1 MTLLAGLHIVQSN
14 RLENLAARFS
24 RTLADDPLP
33 SALVPERVV
42 VHDRTVG
49 EWLDLMLARTQG
61 ISANVVYRSPGQLI
75 WDLYRETGLAEER
88 RSAYDEEVLQWHI
101 LAILEDGAFTSDFQP
116 LRHYLGGGGAERR
129 FDLAVRL
136 AALYNRYLVYR
147 IDWLQSWERGQFRN
161 LGSDEPWQAA
171 LWRRLTKE
179 LDVPHRAALFA
190 TFLDRIASGKPAGLP
205 ERLSVFGISSLS
217 PAYVRMLQALGTCI
231 PVHVYLLN
239 PCREKWD
246 DIADERYRSQVDLE
260 YSADLMHIDVPH
272 ALLGSL
278 GKQGRDF
285 IRFAVEAEGVGRG
298 IASCFEDPGTDS
310 LLHGLQSG
318 ILRLAEDPIV
328 RSAADVSFTIH
339 SCHSRMREVEVLRDQ
354 LLAMLDDD
362 PTLHPSDILVLAPDI
377 NVYAPYCEAVFSR
390 RSDHEATRP
399 ANHLPVDVAERKTGQ
414 VDIVVDLWHRLLD
427 LPLSRFDADL
437 VLDLLRLEPLADAF
451 GISAGELSTIAGW
464 VEGSG
469 IRWGL
474 SGAQKAQWDLPPSN
488 QFTWEWGLKRM
499 VLGVALPRE
508 MTDKASPLYQGFLP
522 FDEIEGQQVE
532 LLNRFLA
539 YIDAL
544 RSWLGD
550 LDRPRTMTAWEPVLS
565 GWLDRFTGDAREYLE
580 SREMVRDHLEH
591 LAGAAADARHAGFV
605 DHSVLRLLFAALD
618 AESHPGARFLG
629 GGITFASMKP
639 MRSLPY
645 RVIVLLGMGDG
656 EFPRAVKPPSF
667 DLMQTWYRYG
677 DRSGRLDDRYLFLE
691 LLLSAR
697 DRFIVTYVGEDIR
710 SGKVKAMSP
719 VLAELLEFVGRIAF
733 DQPGTPGHDRV
744 AAAGRAVTLVHP
756 LQAFSRRYFDRSDP
770 RLFSYA
776 ADACMIA
783 KDAGTGT
790 ATSHEIFAQPLD
802 APGDEFHRIRLDDLC
817 RFFSNPSEFLIRRRL
832 GAWYREA
839 DEGIETVEPLTIG
852 NIERRAVYRALF
864 DLIPRGAW
872 DEDAVFT
879 VLEAGGALPVG
890 VTAAFGF
897 GKVMEEVRPF
907 IDAFNQLL
915 AVPRTAGIAATRGF
929 GSWTLDIDHSWVTA
943 DGIVAVKPG
952 KIHEKDMVAFWIR
965 LLAVSLVHPGATRA
979 GISGTLLGVDSR
991 NDFAPV
997 KDAEALIAQLVQA
1010 YQDGLRR
1017 PLPFFP
1023 KKASDF
1029 AASTRVVKGKQKKSP
1044 DAVLE
1049 DLRHKWDHPSGYGG
1063 FDEADDPYISRSFI
1077 SGEQAITDEFARL
1090 ASLIMGRVIE
1100 GVTTTDFAR
1109 KKGK

>member
-1 MTLLAGLHIVQSN
+1 MTHQAGLHIVQSN
-14 RLENLAARFS
+14 RLENLAARFAH
-24 RTLADDPLP
+24 TLTNDPLP
-33 SALVPERVV
+33 NALVPERVV

-49 EWLDLMLARTQG
+49 EWLDLMLARSQG

-75 WDLYRETGLAEER
+75 WDLYRDTGLAER
-88 RSAYDEEVLQWHI
+88 HRSAFDEEVLQWHI
-101 LAILEDGAFTSDFQP
+101 LTVLEDGAFTSDYAP
-116 LRHYLGGGGAERR
+116 LRQYLGGGGAERR

-147 IDWLQSWERGQFRN
+147 IDWLQSWERGQLRN
-161 LGSDEPWQAA
+161 LGSDEPWQSA

-179 LDVPHRAALFA
+179 LNEPHRATLFA
-190 TFLDRIASGKPAGLP
+190 AFLDRIASGKPAGLP

-231 PVHVYLLN
+231 PVFVYLLN

-298 IASCFEDPGTDS
+298 IDSCFEDPGTDS
-310 LLHGLQSG
+310 LLHALQSG
-318 ILRLAEDPIV
+318 ILRLTEDPV
-328 RSAADVSFTIH
+328 TRPGADASFAIH
-339 SCHSRMREVEVLRDQ
+339 SCHSRMREVEVLRDA
-354 LLAMLDDD
+354 LLAMLDGD

-377 NVYAPYCEAVFSR
+377 NMYAPYCEAVFSR
-390 RSDHEATRP
+390 RAEYDTARP
-399 ANHLPVDVAERKTGQ
+399 AGQLPVDVAERKTGQ
-414 VDIVVDLWHRLLD
+414 VDIIVDLWHRLLD

-474 SGAQKAQWDLPPSN
+474 SGEQKAQWDLPPSER
-488 QFTWEWGLKRM
+488 FTWEWGLRRM

-508 MTDKASPLYQGFLP
+508 MTDESAPLYHGLLP

-544 RSWLGD
+544 RAWLAELG
-550 LDRPRTMTAWEPVLS
+550 RPRTMTEWEPALS
-565 GWLDRFTGDAREYLE
+565 RWLDRFTGDAREYLE

-591 LAGAAADARHAGFV
+591 LAGAAADARHAGAV
-605 DHSVLRLLFAALD
+605 DQSVLRLLFATLD
-618 AESHPGARFLG
+618 GESHPGARFLG

-639 MRSLPY
+639 MRPLPY
-645 RVIVLLGMGDG
+645 RVIILLGMGDG
-656 EFPRAVKPPSF
+656 EFPRTVKPPSF

-677 DRSGRLDDRYLFLE
+677 DRSGRSDDRYLFLE

-710 SGKVKAMSP
+710 SGKPKAMSP
-719 VLAELLEFVGRIAF
+719 VLAELLEFIARIAF
-733 DQPGTPGHDRV
+733 DQPEMPGYDRV
-744 AAAGRAVTLVHP
+744 VAANTAVTVVHP

-776 ADACMIA
+776 SDACMIA
-783 KDAGTGT
+783 KQAGTGT
-790 ATSHEIFAQPLD
+790 ATAHEIFAQPLD

-817 RFFSNPSEFLIRRRL
+817 RFFGNPSEFLIRRRL
-832 GAWYREA
+832 GAYYREA
-839 DEGIETVEPLTIG
+839 EEGIETIEPLTIG

-872 DEDAVFT
+872 NEDAVFT

-890 VTAAFGF
+890 VTAHFGF
-897 GKVMEEVRPF
+897 RKVMEDVRPF
-907 IDAFNQLL
+907 IDAFTALL
-915 AVPRTAGIAATRGF
+915 AVPRTAGITATRTF
-929 GSWTLDIDHSWVTA
+929 GSWVLDIDHSWVTA
-943 DGIVAVKPG
+943 DGILAVKPG
-952 KIHEKDMVAFWIR
+952 RIHEKDMVSFWIR
-965 LLAVSLVHPGATRA
+965 LVAVSLVHPGAART
-979 GISGTLLGVDSR
+979 GIGGTLLGVDSR

-997 KDAEALIAQLVQA
+997 KDPESLIAQLVQA
-1010 YQDGLRR
+1010 YQEGLRR

-1023 KKASDF
+1023 GKASDF
-1029 AASTRVVKGKQKKSP
+1029 ASGTRIVKGKQKKTP
-1044 DAVLE
+1044 EAMLE
-1049 DLRHKWDHPSGYGG
+1049 ELRHTWDHPSGYGG
-1063 FDEADDPYISRSFI
+1063 FDEADDPYVSRSFI
-1077 SGEQAITDEFARL
+1077 SGEQAITEEFARL
-1090 ASLIMGRVIE
+1090 ASLIMGRVID
-1100 GVTTTDFAR
+1100 GVTTTDFAK
-1109 KKGK
+1109 KKGA